1 MGFATYDTLKEHN
14 YSNLFIQNSHS
25 TCDHC
30 KRGFGKDSSLK
41 KHLKTPHSVDFATKD
56 NQQQTR
62 KKVSQISVAYECDKC
77 TKRFLTLAKFD
88 HHECISDSQSGSA
101 HQGSDAEPKCN
112 HCNMR
117 LAATSDVARHEK
129 RPRKRQHSLLRWMCR
144 KCGMGFGTNDDL
156 NEHKTIHKA
165 SDTRQ
170 PHEDETEYRSK
181 VASSLVA
188 IECDKCRQQFPSLV
202 RFTLH
207 KCISDTRNGVAILRA
222 TSIPRKRNSHPQ
234 CEHCN
239 KHFGTKPNLE
249 SPVDALSLAT
259 KDNLEKNNKFIP
271 LIQLHS
277 HFPCSLCSAS
287 FWSQRG
293 LNIHARVAHPECPCT
308 ICGKCFMSKE
318 EWTRHDQMC
327 VRNIGNNDK
336 GVPRSLGAHGQGAVR
351 GPLTTPLSALMS
363 FSPLH
368 RAPEPSGP
376 MDFVHPVHP
385 LAMPL
390 NNDDSPKI
398 PSFHQ
403 CNKAFKSQTSL
414 QKHVN
419 NHEHNQ
425 KRETE
430 MCMYC
435 DMKLKGKLSL
445 TVHKKRHGGETPFEC
460 MQCLEKFSSREEL
473 TQHRTSHVDKK
484 ALSCHR
490 CNKGL
495 KSRKNLLMHI
505 KNCECNKRGEM
516 VCMYCDRKVKGKM
529 GLASHMK
536 THVGETP
543 FECKQC
549 GDEFASREEL
559 TQHRTNHVDDKIA
572 LKCHHCVKTFPSLLK
587 LQRHLGEISTGFKC
601 TRSKCNKCG
610 KGFASNYRRDIHM
623 REAHTGEDIF
633 RCTNCRKKFLQES
646 ELSQHVETGCQSL
659 KCQECDKFFKRKS
672 FLKDHI
678 ISMHPKEK
686 PPHLQHVEC
695 KYCLKSLSSERQ
707 LQRHIKSIHEIA
719 FQNVNFMRKCLPW
732 RNI

>member
-1 MGFATYDTLKEHN
+1 
-14 YSNLFIQNSHS
+14 
-25 TCDHC
+25 
-30 KRGFGKDSSLK
+30 
-41 KHLKTPHSVDFATKD
+41 
-56 NQQQTR
+56 
-62 KKVSQISVAYECDKC
+62 
-77 TKRFLTLAKFD
+77 
-88 HHECISDSQSGSA
+88 
-101 HQGSDAEPKCN
+101 
-112 HCNMR
+112 
-117 LAATSDVARHEK
+117 
-129 RPRKRQHSLLRWMCR
+129 
-144 KCGMGFGTNDDL
+144 
-156 NEHKTIHKA
+156 
-165 SDTRQ
+165 
-170 PHEDETEYRSK
+170 
-181 VASSLVA
+181 
-188 IECDKCRQQFPSLV
+188 
-202 RFTLH
+202 
-207 KCISDTRNGVAILRA
+207 
-222 TSIPRKRNSHPQ
+222 
-234 CEHCN
+234 
-239 KHFGTKPNLE
+239 
-249 SPVDALSLAT
+249 
-259 KDNLEKNNKFIP
+259 
-271 LIQLHS
+271 
-277 HFPCSLCSAS
+277 
-287 FWSQRG
+287 
-293 LNIHARVAHPECPCT
+293 
-308 ICGKCFMSKE
+308 
-318 EWTRHDQMC
+318 MC

-336 GVPRSLGAHGQGAVR
+336 GVPRSLGAHGQGAVW

-376 MDFVHPVHP
+376 LDFVHPVLP
-385 LAMPL
+385 LATPL

-398 PSFHQ
+398 LSCHQ
-403 CNKAFKSQTSL
+403 CNKVFKSQTSL

-419 NHEHNQ
+419 NHEHNR

-445 TVHKKRHGGETPFEC
+445 TVHKKRHRGETPFEC
-460 MQCLEKFSSREEL
+460 KQCLEKFSSREEL

-484 ALSCHR
+484 ALSCHQ
-490 CNKGL
+490 CNKAL

-505 KNCECNKRGEM
+505 KNCECNKQGEM
-516 VCMYCDRKVKGKM
+516 VCLYCDRKVKGKV

-543 FECKQC
+543 FECLQC

-572 LKCHHCVKTFPSLLK
+572 LKCHHCVTTFPSLLK
-587 LQRHLGEISTGFKC
+587 LQRHLGEISTGFKR

-633 RCTNCRKKFLQES
+633 RCTNCGKKFLQES

-659 KCQECDKFFKRKS
+659 KCHECYKFFKRKS

-707 LQRHIKSIHEIA
+707 LQRHIKSIHEIDVSKCEFCEKIFTLEEYLRKHIKNRHPDTLQYKCTHCGHKVSTSRHLA
-719 FQNVNFMRKCLPW
+719 AHITLKHSATETSGTNEKHLCSYCGKCFSKMYQLKRHQEIHAVNKPYLCPSCGRRFSTDSGLKSHLRTHDGKKEYQCNLCGKGFVHRYSLTSHMKNNHKDKDEMRLISC
-732 RNI
+732 I